1 MGYRYLVGNLAE
13 EPETRQAGR
22 VQIVTLTVLENT
34 AQYQGGER
42 IEGHKPL
49 RHIVEAKFEMGSNV
63 LASLHKGMPVIV
75 VGQERDASFEG
86 REGTVFRRVIDASSI
101 GPDLARSTAVVT
113 RTAPKTKEDGSAA
126 PRFEESETPAEP
138 AAEPQSTGSMWAQ

>member
-1 MGYRYLVGNLAE
+1 MGHRYLVGNLAE

-42 IEGHKPL
+42 VEGHKPL
-49 RHIVEAKFEMGSNV
+49 RHIVEAKFELGSNV
-63 LASLHKGMPVIV
+63 LASLHKGLPVVV

-86 REGTVFRRVIDASSI
+86 KEGTVFRRVIDASSI

-113 RTAPKTKEDGSAA
+113 RTAPKAKEDSSTA
-126 PRFEESETPAEP
+126 PRFEESQPDVAPAP
-138 AAEPQSTGSMWAQ
+138 EPQPTGSMWAQ

>member
-1 MGYRYLVGNLAE
+1 MGHRYLVGNLAE

-42 IEGHKPL
+42 VEGHKPL
-49 RHIVEAKFEMGSNV
+49 RHIVEAKFELGSNV
-63 LASLHKGMPVIV
+63 LASLHKGMPVVV

-86 REGTVFRRVIDASSI
+86 KEGTVFRRVIDASSI

-113 RTAPKTKEDGSAA
+113 RTAPKAKEDSSPA
-126 PRFEESETPAEP
+126 PRFEESQPDAEP
-138 AAEPQSTGSMWAQ
+138 APEPQPTGSMWAQ